1 MIGLLD
7 RGQFV
12 AAGAAVG
19 VTGASTVAWDFD
31 ANPTATALVAAGQQ
45 GPSLVVR
52 HSYHPHPCRGP
63 GSARTFPVDTGDISN
78 ASPLDSLDWPDY
90 IGQLSVEGSAGAS
103 APTVDDVGDR

>member
-52 HSYHPHPCRGP
+52 HSYHPHPCRGSP
-63 GSARTFPVDTGDISN
+63 RNPRWSAVGNPEQLLKYIPYTGI
-78 ASPLDSLDWPDY
+78 W
-90 IGQLSVEGSAGAS
+90 
-103 APTVDDVGDR
+103 